1 MNHKRLHLPMELITD
16 SHSQEQK
23 ANQWLDF
30 LMENCLTAR
39 QKQILV
45 LYYYEKQS
53 LREIAE
59 QLGITESTV
68 CRTKNRACQRLS
80 YYADPNFTRK
90 ELSNHEDPDL

>member
-1 MNHKRLHLPMELITD
+1 MNHKRWNLPLEQLAD
-16 SHSQEQK
+16 ARKQEQK
-23 ANQWLDF
+23 TNQWLEF
-30 LMENCLTAR
+30 LIENRLTAR

-45 LYYYEKQS
+45 LYYYEKQT
-53 LREIAE
+53 LREIAD

-80 YYADPNFTRK
+80 YYADPNFIRK

>member
-45 LYYYEKQS
+45 LYYYEKQT
-53 LREIAE
+53 LREIAD
-59 QLGITESTV
+59 QLGITESTA
-68 CRTKNRACQRLS
+68 CRTKKSCLS
-80 YYADPNFTRK
+80 AA
-90 ELSNHEDPDL
+90 LSLCLSKFHPKGAFQP

>member
-1 MNHKRLHLPMELITD
+1 MNHKRLHLPMELISD
-16 SHSQEQK
+16 SRSQEQK
-23 ANQWLDF
+23 TDQWLEF

-45 LYYYEKQS
+45 LYYYEKQT
-53 LREIAE
+53 LREIAA
-59 QLGITESTV
+59 QLGITESTA
-68 CRTKNRACQRLS
+68 CRTKNRACRRLS